1 MRFRKKAIPPPLT
14 PPDKSKFELMVPFY
28 LVEQTRV
35 MLDYLT
41 RAEGIPELQR
51 DMINEWLTGYSGV
64 LAWYIIQIY
73 GFPGLLIASEEAQD
87 VYNRFYEAV
96 GSAYKESESSLL
108 EFLEKDLWDDGTTD
122 SV

>member
-1 MRFRKKAIPPPLT
+1 MFRKKKAIPPPLA
-14 PPDKSKFELMVPFY
+14 PPEKPSFELMVPFY

-41 RAEGIPELQR
+41 RAEGIPEAHR
-51 DMINEWLTGYSGV
+51 HMIDEWLSGYSGV

-108 EFLEKDLWDDGTTD
+108 EFLEKDLWDDGTAD